1 LIANLP
7 DREDVMTSCASTRR
21 PSLVVLLAAVTVVA
35 VAAGSGALAQ
45 APKPGGQVVHGSVQE
60 PDRMWTPVTGLT
72 VANEVAQLVN
82 ASLVEI
88 NERLEY
94 TPALAT
100 EVPTLENGGISKD
113 GLRYTFKLRKGVRW
127 HDGQPFT
134 SADVAFTHKV
144 LLDPAV
150 DVRGRVGWNK
160 VTRVDTP
167 DDVTVVFQFST
178 VDAPFLDRVATLGIL
193 PKHILGTLSGA
204 EIKTHRWFRAP
215 VGLGPFV
222 FKEWVPGSHILLVK
236 NPNYW
241 KPGRPYLDRIIYK
254 IVPDANALLN
264 QLETGDID
272 TRVRL
277 VNEQIDVVK
286 KLANVTLVATPSVT
300 PWLLW
305 MNHTVAPFSDKRV
318 RQALALGFDKDRLVK
333 TILGGHVTAAWGLL
347 PPMSWAYNPNVTR
360 PAFDPARAKGLL
372 EEAGW
377 KAASD
382 GVRVRDGKRLGF
394 EIANIGGEQERVQVL
409 SFIQQQWKQIGVD
422 ARIRT
427 VDVGQ
432 MWGRMLPQRQFEMA
446 YSYTG
451 RLPDPD
457 MSTHYL
463 SPELKPSTNFPGYS
477 NPEVDR
483 LLLAASATVDRDK
496 RRAAYRRVQ
505 EIVADDTVHLFLY
518 WLNVNTVLNKRIQGY
533 KAAPGYVE
541 FWNADEWWVTQ

>member
-1 LIANLP
+1 
-7 DREDVMTSCASTRR
+7 MTII
-21 PSLVVLLAAVTVVA
+21 VVVA
-35 VAAGSGALAQ
+35 VAITMLAGGAFAQ
-45 APKPGGQVVHGSVQE
+45 TPRPGGQVVHGSVQE
-60 PDRMWTPVTGLT
+60 PDRIWAPVTGLT
-72 VANEVAQLVN
+72 VSNEISQLVN
-82 ASLVEI
+82 GHLIQI

-94 TPALAT
+94 VPSLAV
-100 EVPTLENGGISKD
+100 EVPTVESGGISKD
-113 GLRYTFKLRKGVRW
+113 GLRYAFKLRKGVRW
-127 HDGQPFT
+127 HDGKPFT

-144 LLDPAV
+144 IMDPAV

-160 VTRVDTP
+160 VARVETP
-167 DDVTVVFQFST
+167 DEHTVVFHFSA

-193 PKHILGTLSGA
+193 PKHVLGELSGA

-222 FKEWVPGSHILLVK
+222 FKEWVSGSHLTLVK
-236 NPNYW
+236 NPGYW
-241 KPGRPYLDRIIYK
+241 KPGRPHLDRVIYK

-264 QLETGDID
+264 QLETGDVD

-286 KLANVTLVATPSVT
+286 KLPGLTLVSAPSIT

-305 MNHTVAPFSDKRV
+305 MNHTVPPFNDRRV
-318 RQALALGFDKDRLVK
+318 RQALAHGFDKERLAK
-333 TILGGHVTAAWGLL
+333 TILAGHVTPAWQLI
-347 PPMSWAYNPNVTR
+347 PPMSWAFNPSVVHH
-360 PAFDPARAKGLL
+360 AHDPARARGLL

-377 KAASD
+377 KPGPD
-382 GVRVRDGKRLGF
+382 GVRVRDGKRLSF

-409 SFIQQQWKQIGVD
+409 SFIQQQWKQLGVE

-427 VDVGQ
+427 VDVGA
-432 MWGRMLPQRQFEMA
+432 MWGNMLPRRQFEMA

-457 MSTHYL
+457 MSSHYL
-463 SPELKPSTNFPGYS
+463 SPELKPTTNFPGYS

-483 LLLAASATVDRDK
+483 LLLAAAATVDREK
-496 RRAAYRRVQ
+496 RRAAYLKAQ
-505 EIVADDTVHLFLY
+505 EIVAADAVHLFIY
-518 WLNVNTVLNKRIQGY
+518 WLNGNTVLGKRVQGY
-533 KAAPGYVE
+533 RSAPGYVE